1 MIIKIL
7 IKIVREKDKKVVRVV
22 KEMNKAEIK
31 MLRGDK

>member
-7 IKIVREKDKKVVRVV
+7 IKKVRKKNKKVVIVV

-31 MLRGDK
+31 MLRDDK

>member
-7 IKIVREKDKKVVRVV
+7 IKRVREKDKKVVRVV
-22 KEMNKAEIK
+22 KEINKAEIK

>member
-7 IKIVREKDKKVVRVV
+7 IKKVRKKDKKVVMVV

-31 MLRGDK
+31 MLRDDK

>member
-7 IKIVREKDKKVVRVV
+7 IKRVREKDKKVVRVV
-22 KEMNKAEIK
+22 KEINKVEIK

>member
-7 IKIVREKDKKVVRVV
+7 IKRVREKDKKVVRVV

>member
-7 IKIVREKDKKVVRVV
+7 IKKVRKKDKKVVMVV

>member
-7 IKIVREKDKKVVRVV
+7 IKIVRETDKKVVRVV

>member
-7 IKIVREKDKKVVRVV
+7 IKKVRKKNKKVVMVV

-31 MLRGDK
+31 MLRDDK